1 MWIHVWLP
9 SREHYFF
16 YYYLLFLLFIIPAM
30 PLYRAC
36 LLTCLP
42 RSVSGSN
49 TGTRLCSV
57 SAFVTLIVPPRR
69 FFFSWL
75 IPDCSVD
82 RCWQQTSPPVAGDD
96 VLLRRLRLLLLSLW
110 FSLSALKR
118 RLSSEPNLHYICR
131 GRPLWRVYLFIY
143 LFYYCCFFSAV
154 AVFYAR
160 RRRLLSQASASSTTV
175 AGHLEPRAAD
185 RSLLADSSAPLI
197 CAVGPSRLPAFCV
210 TLSLSAT
217 DDRGQPGSGRGV
229 LFFSFSLSVSLSLSF
244 RVHSGYLGEVLLIY
258 CKLATLADLSWPSS
272 KCLFPF
278 VLPSLPSLQETKI
291 DCVRVATKG
300 ET

>member
-16 YYYLLFLLFIIPAM
+16 HCFLLFLLFIIPAM

-110 FSLSALKR
+110 FSFSALKR

-131 GRPLWRVYLFIY
+131 GRPLWRVYLFILLL
-143 LFYYCCFFSAV
+143 LFFFRCSRVLRQAQAPPVTGLCLLHHSGWPPWAAGCWQIAV
-154 AVFYAR
+154 GWQ
-160 RRRLLSQASASSTTV
+160 LSTTNLCC
-175 AGHLEPRAAD
+175 GPFSPPR
-185 RSLLADSSAPLI
+185 
-197 CAVGPSRLPAFCV
+197 
-210 TLSLSAT
+210 
-217 DDRGQPGSGRGV
+217 V
-229 LFFSFSLSVSLSLSF
+229 LCHSVIE
-244 RVHSGYLGEVLLIY
+244 RNR
-258 CKLATLADLSWPSS
+258 W
-272 KCLFPF
+272 
-278 VLPSLPSLQETKI
+278 
-291 DCVRVATKG
+291 
-300 ET
+300 